1 VESIRVVLVALPEM
15 LNWLIADAVQSQADM
30 LVVGSFLTCS
40 ELLASPPRIPVDVAV
55 VGLERGAL
63 SPAFDDVMHALGRVR
78 CLTITDDGKEAFLYA
93 GALSLDDL
101 LAVIRG
107 KIPLPVPQST

>member
-1 VESIRVVLVALPEM
+1 MEPTRVVLVALPEM
-15 LNWLIADAVQSQADM
+15 LDSLIADVVRSQADM
-30 LVVGSFLTCS
+30 LMVGSFVTCS
-40 ELLASPPRIPVDVAV
+40 ELLAGPPRIPVDVAV

-63 SPAFDDVMHALGRVR
+63 SPVFDDMMHELGRVR
-78 CLTITDDGKEAFLYA
+78 CLTVTDDGKEAFLYA

-107 KIPLPVPQST
+107 KLPLPVPQST